1 MKYKLLLCSLFVF
14 VGCTNDGMKGE
25 KYGDKITLNSIT
37 SLKSILQQPEDNKGK
52 EFLISGTMI
61 NVCQKKGC
69 WMSVKDEDDFE
80 IFVRF
85 KDYGFF
91 MPKDGF
97 GRKVRAQ
104 GIYSNSFEKSKDE
117 NGKEVELLAHLFT
130 ASGVVLD

>member
-1 MKYKLLLCSLFVF
+1 
-14 VGCTNDGMKGE
+14 
-25 KYGDKITLNSIT
+25 
-37 SLKSILQQPEDNKGK
+37 
-52 EFLISGTMI
+52 
-61 NVCQKKGC
+61 
-69 WMSVKDEDDFE
+69 MSVKDDDNAE

-97 GRKVRAQ
+97 GRKVLAQ

-117 NGKEVELLAHLFT
+117 NGNDIELLSHLFT